1 MELVP
6 PPSFCRGRPTAV
18 IHYRWTGYS
27 PFHQDKAEEG
37 VAEEKGAARE
47 QEGEGEEEEDLNKR
61 TMMRTAT
68 TPLHWPTPLHDAMQG
83 YDWILK
89 NLAPPTH
96 KRRDVYTCG
105 SHLGASLAAS
115 IALTESYPHMH
126 MAVRGCVALNGIY
139 NWTMFL
145 PDHPINQPPKK
156 KNKKKSKDGDAAA
169 AAATTKNES
178 NVPTFPGRQQRSQDP
193 GVLRLKQQAGALF
206 SQPDGLFDPFASPC
220 LFFQTPGLLVPRT
233 FTEPATAADYYR
245 ATMSMSLPD
254 FLAPDDPLT
263 EAEFLRLVRPRAP
276 RGSPVAFP
284 PWNSTLKVPEALL
297 LHTAVPAPP
306 PSLLRRRR
314 RRARRRVDALATD
327 SFRAQAEAL
336 ARAMRRSV
344 GKELKERRL
353 WDPHLEGI
361 PEDEATR
368 RVQVAEVGGGA
379 AGGRGRIGGEG
390 AEEEGD
396 GEEGKEVGFPPGG
409 DANRFVAEW
418 LEDRLGR

>member
-1 MELVP
+1 M
-6 PPSFCRGRPTAV
+6 A
-18 IHYRWTGYS
+18 
-27 PFHQDKAEEG
+27 
-37 VAEEKGAARE
+37 
-47 QEGEGEEEEDLNKR
+47 
-61 TMMRTAT
+61 RTAT

-89 NLAPPTH
+89 NLAPPEY

-105 SHLGASLAAS
+105 SYLGASLATS
-115 IALTESYPHMH
+115 IALTESYPHEH

-156 KNKKKSKDGDAAA
+156 NRSKNKGEDDGHR
-169 AAATTKNES
+169 S
-178 NVPTFPGRQQRSQDP
+178 NDP
-193 GVLRLKQQAGALF
+193 KPPLGSSSSSTLRPPPDPAVLKLKQQAGALF

-245 ATMSMSLPD
+245 ATMSMALED
-254 FLAPDDPLT
+254 FLSPDDPLT
-263 EAEFLRLVRPRAP
+263 AEEFLRLVRPRAP
-276 RGSPVAFP
+276 RRSAVAFP
-284 PWNSTLKVPEALL
+284 PWNSTLKIPEALL

-314 RRARRRVDALATD
+314 RRAKARVDALATD

-344 GKELKERRL
+344 DKELKERRL

-361 PEDEATR
+361 PADEATR
-368 RVQVAEVGGGA
+368 RVQVSAVG
-379 AGGRGRIGGEG
+379 AGGRRRVGGGEG
-390 AEEEGD
+390 AQEGD
-396 GEEGKEVGFPPGG
+396 GEGKEFGFPPGG
-409 DANRFVAEW
+409 DANRFVQDW